1 MFKKEPANFTKAV
14 NDIMSDIHSGSNG
27 IYSEWSWYGQM
38 QLWEMIMSRPLDD
51 PTSWIGAYSEIMDEK
66 WSLIIDGF
74 DGCPAVTLTNPK
86 SGAYAFFRI
95 NEAYVGIQKPPK
107 DEFIASFF
115 LDVLGVYAPTYSWGF
130 RGANPADFYG
140 RFSFTLFFVYGLS

>member
-1 MFKKEPANFTKAV
+1 MYKTAPSTFVEAV
-14 NDIMSDIHSGSNG
+14 TTIMNDIHSGSNG

-66 WSLIIDGF
+66 WNFVIEGF

-86 SGAYAFFRI
+86 GGAYAFFRV
-95 NEAYVGIQKPPK
+95 NEAYVGIQK
-107 DEFIASFF
+107 DGDFYGSFF
-115 LDVLGVYAPTYSWGF
+115 KDVLGVSAP
-130 RGANPADFYG
+130 A
-140 RFSFTLFFVYGLS
+140 